1 MADVDM
7 ASLSH
12 TRPTD
17 HKLATSFDDSE
28 LI

>member
-1 MADVDM
+1 MADVAM

-17 HKLATSFDDSE
+17 HKLATSFDEAE